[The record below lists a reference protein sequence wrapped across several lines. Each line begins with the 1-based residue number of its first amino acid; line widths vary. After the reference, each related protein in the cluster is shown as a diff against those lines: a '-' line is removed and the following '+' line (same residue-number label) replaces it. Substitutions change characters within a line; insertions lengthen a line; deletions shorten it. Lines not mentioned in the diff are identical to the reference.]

1 VFALWNALRGLSVCE
16 KRHKV
21 PVRGKIPQTMSVQT
35 AIQPISQTW
44 AKTKILLEMI
54 KFEHTV
60 FALPFALAAAVVA
73 ANGVPP
79 LRTLAWILV
88 AMVGARSAA
97 MAFNRIVDRDVDAE
111 NPRTSKRAIPSGEIT
126 VAQASLFTL
135 ASSAVFIVAAWQ
147 LGRLPLLL
155 SPIALFIV
163 LGYSYT
169 KRFTALSHLF
179 LGLALAVAPMGA
191 WIAIRGSFSL
201 PPILLSA
208 AVAFWLLGFDI
219 LYSLQDRDFDV
230 SVGLQSLPA
239 KIGNKAA
246 IAVSRVG
253 HVVMV
258 AFLIAF
264 GATAGLHAIY
274 FAGVAISASLIAY
287 EQSLV
292 RHDDLSRLGF
302 AFFNVNGY
310 ISVAFFLITAADVM
324 LRHIM

>member
-1 VFALWNALRGLSVCE
+1 
-16 KRHKV
+16 
-21 PVRGKIPQTMSVQT
+21 
-35 AIQPISQTW
+35 
-44 AKTKILLEMI
+44 
-54 KFEHTV
+54 
-60 FALPFALAAAVVA
+60 
-73 ANGVPP
+73 
-79 LRTLAWILV
+79 
-88 AMVGARSAA
+88 
-97 MAFNRIVDRDVDAE
+97 
-111 NPRTSKRAIPSGEIT
+111 
-126 VAQASLFTL
+126 
-135 ASSAVFIVAAWQ
+135 
-147 LGRLPLLL
+147 
-155 SPIALFIV
+155 
-163 LGYSYT
+163 
-169 KRFTALSHLF
+169 
-179 LGLALAVAPMGA
+179 MGA
-191 WIAIRGSFSL
+191 WIAIRGAFSL

-264 GATAGLHAIY
+264 GATAGLHAI
-274 FAGVAISASLIAY
+274 AGVAISASLIAY